1 LCQTIAVDVYISK
14 SQLSLKQLQG
24 LEDFT
29 NRVSPR
35 PLCSNAIDLR
45 RLRGGRGA
53 QEAQWT
59 DVHLR
64 SPVHQ
69 TDPGAQ
75 QEYVIPDV
83 KRYRAGA
90 CTKASLRDD
99 LFTDQHAQSHGK
111 HTDVR

>member
-1 LCQTIAVDVYISK
+1 
-14 SQLSLKQLQG
+14 
-24 LEDFT
+24 
-29 NRVSPR
+29 
-35 PLCSNAIDLR
+35 
-45 RLRGGRGA
+45 
-53 QEAQWT
+53 
-59 DVHLR
+59 
-64 SPVHQ
+64 VHQ

-75 QEYVIPDV
+75 QEYVITNV